1 VRDRSFGR
9 TVLAGLGGAALASVA
24 AARDWAES
32 SGANAGVK
40 VHASVTGSDAA
51 PLVLALALV
60 TLAAWGVVLVLRG
73 RARQVVAAV
82 GLVAAVGA
90 LVALVDA
97 FDGAQDAAVA
107 AVTARGG
114 TGDTFAASLTGWY
127 WATGIGLAVT
137 ALALAVAVRRAR
149 TWPALGSRYDAP
161 ATRAAAPRTDQDL
174 WRALDEGHDPT
185 AEDDASRP

>member
-24 AARDWAES
+24 AGRDWAES

-40 VHASVTGSDAA
+40 VHASVAGSDAA

-73 RARQVVAAV
+73 RVRQVVAAV
-82 GLVAAVGA
+82 GLAAAVGA
-90 LVALVDA
+90 LVSLVDA
-97 FDGAQDAAVA
+97 FGAAQDAAVEA
-107 AVTARGG
+107 LMARGG
-114 TGDTFAASLTGWY
+114 AGDAVVTSLTGWY
-127 WATGIGLAVT
+127 WASGVGALLT
-137 ALALAVAVRRAR
+137 ALALVVAVRRAR

-161 ATRAAAPRTDQDL
+161 GARAAAPASEQDL

>member
-9 TVLAGLGGAALASVA
+9 TVLAGLGGAALAAVA
-24 AARDWAES
+24 AGRDWAES

-40 VHASVTGSDAA
+40 VHASVAGSDAA

-73 RARQVVAAV
+73 RVRQVVAAV
-82 GLVAAVGA
+82 GLAAAVGA
-90 LVALVDA
+90 LVSLVDA
-97 FDGAQDAAVA
+97 FGAAQDAAVEA
-107 AVTARGG
+107 LTARGG
-114 TGDTFAASLTGWY
+114 AGDAVVTSLTGWY
-127 WATGIGLAVT
+127 WASGVGALLT
-137 ALALAVAVRRAR
+137 ALALVVAVRRAR

-161 ATRAAAPRTDQDL
+161 GARAAAPASEQDL